1 MISYFILCSK
11 GVFMS
16 LCRGSKASPSDR
28 RPLYNPVALVVFVI
42 VMFILAFVLLPRRP
56 GQLAASL
63 SSSEISAFKELSGK
77 IAEVNTAIVAE
88 ERALANLT
96 RGHRNSLS
104 ATDVRRQYV
113 HLAALAHM
121 KACRYESA
129 RLYNLAASKISPNIP
144 IDDEFRRYGLPMGI
158 Q

>member
-1 MISYFILCSK
+1 
-11 GVFMS
+11 MS

-42 VMFILAFVLLPRRP
+42 VMFILALILLPRRP

-63 SSSEISAFKELSGK
+63 SSNEISAFKELSGK
-77 IAEVNTAIVAE
+77 ISEIDIAIAAE

-96 RGHRNSLS
+96 RGHRSSLS
-104 ATDVRRQYV
+104 EADVRRQYV
-113 HLAALAHM
+113 HLASLAHV
-121 KACRYESA
+121 KSCRYESA

-144 IDDEFRRYGLPMGI
+144 IDDEFRKYGLPMGI